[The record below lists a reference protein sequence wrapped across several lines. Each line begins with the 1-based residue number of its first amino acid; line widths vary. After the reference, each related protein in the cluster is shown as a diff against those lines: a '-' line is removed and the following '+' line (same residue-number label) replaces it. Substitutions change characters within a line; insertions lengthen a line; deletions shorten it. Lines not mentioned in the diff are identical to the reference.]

1 MSSSNTDS
9 ENSFEYED
17 SDGCYVSEYD
27 IAFEN
32 GDLNDTRVTPSKS
45 EESVD
50 SLDQIYADEPMADED
65 WMKAYEKEQEENA
78 KLERMLEERLNGTT
92 RVDVWCLCGNCDRQL
107 LQNLSEC
114 YCCKELEG
122 CKEALD
128 TELVVRDIQPNVKLQ
143 CITQHPGF
151 RPVCLEKWSLRMAA
165 DRFRTKSK
173 AKYKETGSE
182 ERYLRSIAYR
192 EFSRLVYGF
201 LGNKRIPLPA
211 CAYTKIRKQFPAA
224 EEETF
229 TGFDLDEEH

>member
-27 IAFEN
+27 IAFED

-122 CKEALD
+122 CEEALEALD
-128 TELVVRDIQPNVKLQ
+128 TELVYTCVASRTGNSLVWCTVSLATSEFLSPSM
-143 CITQHPGF
+143 
-151 RPVCLEKWSLRMAA
+151 CLH
-165 DRFRTKSK
+165 
-173 AKYKETGSE
+173 
-182 ERYLRSIAYR
+182 I
-192 EFSRLVYGF
+192 
-201 LGNKRIPLPA
+201 
-211 CAYTKIRKQFPAA
+211 KIRKQFPAA